1 MYRIISFL
9 YSSSCRIAIQS
20 RSQHGYQAEK
30 RSAFKERKACCI
42 TTRNCLHSLTSFT
55 GKRSRAN
62 ICVCRMKDVFLMR
75 VALVCLKSPTVFTIK
90 QSFSECWL
98 APLPCSC
105 SLDSTCSLDATRRN
119 TNRNEIHR
127 PKNSASGP
135 DLCSK
140 AFDTIVHNNTF
151 SIVEVSDYHVTG

>member
-20 RSQHGYQAEK
+20 RYQHGYQAEK

-55 GKRSRAN
+55 KKRSRAN

-90 QSFSECWL
+90 QSFLWMLVGASSMQLFPRFNVFFNWT
-98 APLPCSC
+98 PRG
-105 SLDSTCSLDATRRN
+105 ATQIEMRYTDRK
-119 TNRNEIHR
+119 TPHLVLTYVPRLLTQLFIIIHFLLW
-127 PKNSASGP
+127 K
-135 DLCSK
+135 
-140 AFDTIVHNNTF
+140 
-151 SIVEVSDYHVTG
+151 

>member
-90 QSFSECWL
+90 QSFLWMLVGASSMQLFPRFNVFFGRHAAQHKSKWDTQTEKLRIWSWL
-98 APLPCSC
+98 MFQGFWHNCS
-105 SLDSTCSLDATRRN
+105 
-119 TNRNEIHR
+119 
-127 PKNSASGP
+127 
-135 DLCSK
+135 
-140 AFDTIVHNNTF
+140 
-151 SIVEVSDYHVTG
+151 